1 MTLPAVTKGLAAI
14 VALDVELFH
23 QAFQLALDC
32 APTANDSGRL
42 ELSVQV
48 GCCYIAISRNA
59 LEQFQGQFDGAS
71 GFVFSSH
78 LGREN
83 QKGEPPWASRRQLGE
98 IEAGSTAS
106 AAR

>member
-1 MTLPAVTKGLAAI
+1 MTFPAVSKGLAAI

-48 GCCYIAISRNA
+48 GSCYIAISRRA
-59 LEQFQGQFDGAS
+59 REQVQGQVDGAC
-71 GFVFSSH
+71 GFGFAGH
-78 LGREN
+78 LGRED
-83 QKGEPPWASRRQLGE
+83 QKGEPPGASRRQLGE
-98 IEAGSTAS
+98 TDAGST
-106 AAR
+106 